1 MTRND
6 KLRGLHILAV
16 DDDED
21 TLEMLRFILQQQ
33 GANVVTADS
42 VTKAV
47 DTLRQFVPD
56 VILTDIGMPDY
67 NGYALIKLVRAKDE
81 KEGRNTPTIALTAYT
96 STADKQ
102 TALSSGFQKYL
113 SKPFDPAELIETIG
127 GLVRHRQAA
136 PEGGVR

>member
-1 MTRND
+1 MTGKD
-6 KLRGLHILAV
+6 KLRGVHILAV

-33 GANVVTADS
+33 GADVVTADS
-42 VTKAV
+42 VTKAA
-47 DTLRQFVPD
+47 DTLRQFAPD

-96 STADKQ
+96 SPADKQ
-102 TALSSGFQKYL
+102 TALSSGFHKYL

-127 GLVRHRQAA
+127 GLVPQSRARDSGA
-136 PEGGVR
+136 G

>member
-1 MTRND
+1 MTGND
-6 KLRGLHILAV
+6 KLRGVDILAV

-42 VTKAV
+42 VTKAA
-47 DTLRQFVPD
+47 DTLRQFLPH

-81 KEGRNTPTIALTAYT
+81 KEGRNTPAIALTAYT
-96 STADKQ
+96 SPADKQ

-127 GLVRHRQAA
+127 GLVRHS
-136 PEGGVR
+136 